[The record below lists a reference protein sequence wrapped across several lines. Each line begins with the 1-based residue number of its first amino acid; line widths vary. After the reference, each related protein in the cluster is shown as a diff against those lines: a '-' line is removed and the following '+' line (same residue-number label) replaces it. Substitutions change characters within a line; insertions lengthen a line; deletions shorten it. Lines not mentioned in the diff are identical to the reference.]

1 MSTSPHPVAIVTG
14 AGRGV
19 GAAVVR
25 RLAARQFAVAAI
37 DLKESWC
44 VGTLDAMVE
53 HRASVRAFGAD
64 LGFLHEAEA
73 AVLRV
78 VEALGP
84 PSVVV
89 NLPQHV
95 RPAGQLR
102 PLEEESDWDGVIR
115 ARLRAPL
122 LLSRAAQRH
131 LVDSGRGRIVN
142 VVPPPSTRP
151 PHVTELVSRAG
162 LDAITLLLAEE
173 LGPFGVSAVTVAP
186 AGHRPRREGGR
197 AGEKQVDELVEELA
211 AAVEFLVCDAEPDVT
226 GRRLDPADCVGR

>member
-1 MSTSPHPVAIVTG
+1 
-14 AGRGV
+14 
-19 GAAVVR
+19 
-25 RLAARQFAVAAI
+25 
-37 DLKESWC
+37 
-44 VGTLDAMVE
+44 
-53 HRASVRAFGAD
+53 
-64 LGFLHEAEA
+64 
-73 AVLRV
+73 VLRV

-102 PLEEESDWDGVIR
+102 PLEEDSDWDGVIR

-142 VVPPPSTRP
+142 VVPPPSALP

-173 LGPFGVSAVTVAP
+173 LGPFGVSAVTVA
-186 AGHRPRREGGR
+186 AGGHRPPREGGR
-197 AGEKQVDELVEELA
+197 TREEIDEQVEELA
-211 AAVEFLVCDAEPDVT
+211 AAVEFLVCDAEPGVT